1 MKITYFVH
9 SITKDNEN
17 GIATGW
23 LDSSLSAEGIRRAED
38 LHERIKH
45 RTFDAIYTSDLKRAI
60 ESADIFFGKH
70 IPKNVDQRLRECNY
84 GSFDGKPVLD
94 FKKGRE
100 QEYIDIPYPDG
111 ESYLDVEVRIKD
123 FLNDAA
129 KKYPNGHIAIVAHQ
143 APQLALEVLLNHKT
157 WKQSIETDWRKTQ
170 AWQPGWE
177 YTFSVL

>member
-23 LDSSLSAEGIRRAED
+23 LDSSLSTEGIRRAED
-38 LHERIKH
+38 LHERIKN

-84 GSFDGKPVLD
+84 GSFDGTPALD

-111 ESYLDVEVRIKD
+111 ESYLDVEGRIKD

-129 KKYPNGHIAIVAHQ
+129 KKNPNGHIAIVAHQ

-157 WKQSIETDWRKTQ
+157 WKQSIETDWRKAQ

>member
-9 SITKDNEN
+9 SITKDNESC
-17 GIATGW
+17 IATGW

-84 GSFDGKPVLD
+84 GSFDGTPALD

-100 QEYIDIPYPDG
+100 QEYINMPYPDG
-111 ESYLDVEVRIKD
+111 ESYLDVEGRIKD
-123 FLNDAA
+123 FLNDAQQNAISDYKYIMNSIIDFFLDTATNITFNPMKLLKMA
-129 KKYPNGHIAIVAHQ
+129 KNHYDDYNT
-143 APQLALEVLLNHKT
+143 LVL
-157 WKQSIETDWRKTQ
+157 
-170 AWQPGWE
+170 
-177 YTFSVL
+177 